1 MTEQEVRDYVE
12 GAFQALKSRG
22 WYADG
27 TLVRAANT
35 ETDITA
41 FETRR
46 SLKLPRLYRAY
57 LQSWRRMVPQPD
69 SGEQWDK
76 EYQDLIRS
84 THDSFRLNALFQEE
98 GDFGALWLELHCPPE
113 AMEELDE
120 RIENL
125 KESQEELNGPLP
137 EESFRYLVPIG
148 EWGAGWGPLCLD
160 LSRPEEQVDL
170 EDDSTW
176 SLVWFDHEEFD
187 WGAKYLGEDGLLHGR
202 AAAPDFQTLLEWYFF
217 CPAEAEFEAKTGIKP
232 TVQWYKD
239 GAKRKQEGRSDDRP
253 GGEGLCG
260 GRLSGAEKPGLVP
273 KDRPG
278 AHRSD

>member
-12 GAFQALKSRG
+12 SAFQALKSRG

-113 AMEELDE
+113 AHGGTGRENREPEGEPGGAERAFAGGELPV
-120 RIENL
+120 
-125 KESQEELNGPLP
+125 SGPHWGVGGGLGAALSGFEP
-137 EESFRYLVPIG
+137 AG
-148 EWGAGWGPLCLD
+148 GAGGP
-160 LSRPEEQVDL
+160 
-170 EDDSTW
+170 
-176 SLVWFDHEEFD
+176 
-187 WGAKYLGEDGLLHGR
+187 
-202 AAAPDFQTLLEWYFF
+202 
-217 CPAEAEFEAKTGIKP
+217 
-232 TVQWYKD
+232 
-239 GAKRKQEGRSDDRP
+239 
-253 GGEGLCG
+253 G
-260 GRLSGAEKPGLVP
+260 GRLHLVFGVV
-273 KDRPG
+273 RP
-278 AHRSD
+278 

>member
-12 GAFQALKSRG
+12 SAFQALKSRG

-84 THDSFRLNALFQEE
+84 THDSFRLNALFQE
-98 GDFGALWLELHCPPE
+98 GPCGWSFTVRRKPW
-113 AMEELDE
+113 
-120 RIENL
+120 RNWTR
-125 KESQEELNGPLP
+125 ES
-137 EESFRYLVPIG
+137 R
-148 EWGAGWGPLCLD
+148 
-160 LSRPEEQVDL
+160 
-170 EDDSTW
+170 T
-176 SLVWFDHEEFD
+176 
-187 WGAKYLGEDGLLHGR
+187 
-202 AAAPDFQTLLEWYFF
+202 
-217 CPAEAEFEAKTGIKP
+217 
-232 TVQWYKD
+232 
-239 GAKRKQEGRSDDRP
+239 
-253 GGEGLCG
+253 
-260 GRLSGAEKPGLVP
+260 
-273 KDRPG
+273 
-278 AHRSD
+278 

>member
-12 GAFQALKSRG
+12 SAFQALKSRG

-148 EWGAGWGPLCLD
+148 DWGAGWGPLCLD

-260 GRLSGAEKPGLVP
+260 GRFSGAEKPGLVP

>member
-12 GAFQALKSRG
+12 SAFQALKSRG

-148 EWGAGWGPLCLD
+148 DWGAGWGPLCLD

-176 SLVWFDHEEFD
+176 SLVWVDHE
-187 WGAKYLGEDGLLHGR
+187 GGR
-202 AAAPDFQTLLEWYFF
+202 PAPWSR
-217 CPAEAEFEAKTGIKP
+217 G
-232 TVQWYKD
+232 
-239 GAKRKQEGRSDDRP
+239 RP
-253 GGEGLCG
+253 GFPNAAGVVFLLPG
-260 GRLSGAEKPGLVP
+260 GGGI
-273 KDRPG
+273 
-278 AHRSD
+278 

>member
-1 MTEQEVRDYVE
+1 MRFVPMSFFAEAQKMGGEVAFIDVE
-12 GAFQALKSRG
+12 HALDPLYAQALG
-22 WYADG
+22 VNIDEL
-27 TLVRAANT
+27 LV
-35 ETDITA
+35 
-41 FETRR
+41 
-46 SLKLPRLYRAY
+46 S
-57 LQSWRRMVPQPD
+57 QPD

-76 EYQDLIRS
+76 EDQDLIRS

-113 AMEELDE
+113 AMEERDE

-148 EWGAGWGPLCLD
+148 DWGAGWGPLCLD